1 MRALSNLLIVTGSV
15 ALTVLVFSWLFSVGF
30 YGEGESTFWE
40 VLGAW
45 ITFAWPS
52 IVFLMLG
59 GFLYLLALEI
69 ASDRLRWLTPRAQA
83 LLFSPISAAPFL
95 AFILATVGRQGVSAL
110 YVAGLFALLLAL
122 ATRR

>member
-45 ITFAWPS
+45 IVFAWPS
-52 IVFLMLG
+52 IAFLLLG
-59 GFLYLLALEI
+59 GLLYLLALELFG
-69 ASDRLRWLTPRAQA
+69 RLPSRLVPRVRA
-83 LLFSPISAAPFL
+83 LIFSPISAAPFL
-95 AFILATVGRQGVSAL
+95 AFVWATVGVQARSAL